1 LAAEPPYRHTVLR
14 IAHRGLPRV
23 AHENSLASFALALDA
38 GADGLE
44 LDVHATADGVVV
56 IHHDPVLPDGSE
68 IAALPF
74 AELQQHEAAPGVAV
88 PTLAE
93 LCELVGDRA
102 TLFVEVKG
110 SGIEQAVLTVLQQYQ
125 TPRAI
130 HSFDHALIARVH
142 ALDPA
147 MRLGILFERD
157 PLEIERSMMVAGA
170 LDVWPQWQLVSATLV
185 QRVHEAGGR
194 VIPWTVNSRATAQ
207 RLTALGV
214 DALCG
219 DDVRLL

>member
-1 LAAEPPYRHTVLR
+1 M
-14 IAHRGLPRV
+14 PRL

-38 GADGLE
+38 GAEGLE

-56 IHHDPVLPDGSE
+56 IHHD
-68 IAALPF
+68 AALSDGTVIGAVQF
-74 AELQQHEAAPGVAV
+74 AELRKHEAAPGVAV

-93 LCELVGDRA
+93 LCELTGERA

-110 SGIEQAVLTVLQQYQ
+110 AGIEQAVLAVLQQYP

-157 PLEIERSMMVAGA
+157 APEVERSMMTTGA
-170 LDVWPQWQLVSATLV
+170 TDVWPQWRLVSASLV

-194 VIPWTVNSRATAQ
+194 VIPWTVNSRTTAQ
-207 RLTALGV
+207 RLAALGV